1 MTDRVLFVLTFA
13 AALGSGL
20 IGGVFFG
27 FSSFIMAALARL
39 PSAQGIAAMQS
50 INVVVINRVFLTAF
64 VGTAGVC
71 AVLTASALFLRHR
84 PGAAYVLAGSLL
96 YIVGTFIV
104 TMALNVPRNDALAVV
119 DPASA
124 EGARLWADYVVNWT
138 RWNHVRTAAAVAAAA
153 SLTVALWISGA
164 ASYSSVF
171 ATRMVR

>member
-64 VGTAGVC
+64 VRTAGVC

-153 SLTVALWISGA
+153 SLTVALWMSGA